1 MSTEERSVNQP
12 EEQPSLSEQRLIRRA
27 KLKELQ
33 DAGQDPF
40 QITKFVVKHHSADIK
55 EGFEAL
61 EGAMTSVAGRI
72 MSKRG
77 MGKAVFCDLQDGKG
91 RIQLYVRVD
100 ELGEEAFAKFKKTDI
115 GDIVGVE
122 GEVFKTKR
130 GEISVKAHKVTL
142 LSKSL
147 QPLPEKFHGL
157 TDKEMRYRQRY
168 VDLIMN
174 EDVRR
179 TLSAPPSSSICAG
192 IWTSGT
198 TWRWRPL
205 SSTPSP
211 VAPPPGPSSPT
222 TTPWTSTCICASPP
236 SCP

>member
-40 QITKFVVKHHSADIK
+40 QITKYVVKHHSADIK
-55 EGFEAL
+55 ENFEAL
-61 EGAMTSVAGRI
+61 EGTETSIAGRI

-77 MGKAVFCDLQDGKG
+77 MGKAIFCDLQDVKG
-91 RIQLYVRVD
+91 RIQIYVRID

-157 TDKEMRYRQRY
+157 CAAPSR
-168 VDLIMN
+168 
-174 EDVRR
+174 
-179 TLSAPPSSSICAG
+179 SAPPSSSTCAS
-192 IWTSGT
+192 IWTTGT
-198 TWRWRPL
+198 IWRWRPP

-211 VAPPPGPSSPT
+211 AAPPPGPSSPT

-236 SCP
+236 SWS